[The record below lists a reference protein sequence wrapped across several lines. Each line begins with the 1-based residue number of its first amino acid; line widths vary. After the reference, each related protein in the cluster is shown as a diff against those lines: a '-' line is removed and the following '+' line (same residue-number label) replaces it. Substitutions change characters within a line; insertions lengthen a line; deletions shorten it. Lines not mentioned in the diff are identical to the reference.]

1 MTSGKSGKWL
11 ELQILEQR
19 HHVAPKC
26 HPKNSIQIQT
36 KHVVQPC
43 LHTLRVQM
51 CGPSRI
57 DSCEHRNWQPGEP
70 MRTIWQN
77 LNFGSVTNWEN
88 DSCSITHLPNLHFE
102 GLHEDSGMPSARS
115 SEWAAAWPIAHV
127 FGTCL
132 HWTSGFFMFF
142 RDKSLAPGNL
152 LVPRRSERNR
162 CSRHRSSW
170 RRAMPWDKR
179 RHQQKWCLPRSA
191 KRYRKVMKS
200 LRNGW
205 FLLFLLLPTDFMNP
219 FRVWWV
225 SEVPAWHI
233 GHEARVSRRVVASR
247 VQVDA
252 NSISVPQLSELCLKN
267 KTFSQFSLERMVA
280 HMRRITTAEDCLT
293 WTWRHEHVVKFCS
306 TFTNDPIWSNMIQY
320 DPIWSNMIQYD
331 PIWSNMI
338 QYDPIWSNM
347 IQWLNMSNICQSSV
361 KTCLSNTFSATWGG
375 HPNCR
380 ALASI
385 EAEPATRADGH
396 GLWCPT

>member
-1 MTSGKSGKWL
+1 MW
-11 ELQILEQR
+11 

-88 DSCSITHLPNLHFE
+88 DSCSITLPSLHFE
-102 GLHEDSGMPSARS
+102 GLHEGSGMPSARS

-132 HWTSGFFMFF
+132 HWTSVFFMFF

-179 RHQQKWCLPRSA
+179 RHQPKWCLPRSA
-191 KRYRKVMKS
+191 K
-200 LRNGW
+200 
-205 FLLFLLLPTDFMNP
+205 
-219 FRVWWV
+219 
-225 SEVPAWHI
+225 
-233 GHEARVSRRVVASR
+233 
-247 VQVDA
+247 
-252 NSISVPQLSELCLKN
+252 
-267 KTFSQFSLERMVA
+267 
-280 HMRRITTAEDCLT
+280 
-293 WTWRHEHVVKFCS
+293 
-306 TFTNDPIWSNMIQY
+306 
-320 DPIWSNMIQYD
+320 
-331 PIWSNMI
+331 
-338 QYDPIWSNM
+338 
-347 IQWLNMSNICQSSV
+347 ICQEIQKSHEKSQEWVIPLIPLAPNWFHEPFQSLVSLWSPSLTHRPRSPSLPQSSCFQSPSRC
-361 KTCLSNTFSATWGG
+361 KQHKRASAVWVV
-375 HPNCR
+375 
-380 ALASI
+380 S
-385 EAEPATRADGH
+385 
-396 GLWCPT
+396 